1 MNLDELFKN
10 ISDRVAGTASVK
22 SIYGDPVTVGDR
34 TVIPVVR
41 VRYGFGG
48 GVGKTDEGGGGAG
61 GGVVAQ
67 PAGALE
73 ITPAGTRFIEFEDK
87 RKLAAALAAGFAL
100 GVLIV
105 SLTTS
110 KRE

>member
-87 RKLAAALAAGFAL
+87 RKLAAVLAAGFAL
-100 GVLIV
+100 GGLIL
-105 SLTTS
+105 S
-110 KRE
+110 